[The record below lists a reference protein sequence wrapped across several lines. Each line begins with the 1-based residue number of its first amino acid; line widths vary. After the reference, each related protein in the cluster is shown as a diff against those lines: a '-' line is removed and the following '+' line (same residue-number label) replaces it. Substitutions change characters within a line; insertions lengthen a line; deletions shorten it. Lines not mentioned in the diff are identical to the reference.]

1 MKSKVYGSRHGFG
14 GYARQLFPRAER
26 ALLVGYLILGV
37 LIPTLYL
44 VGG

>member
-1 MKSKVYGSRHGFG
+1 MKYNTRHGFG

-26 ALLVGYLILGV
+26 LLLGGCLILGV

-44 VGG
+44 LGG